1 MAILT
6 VVLSFKLIV
15 LLKLCDA
22 TSEQKF
28 SATVDIPKIVPSSV
42 PWLKIAGYTTLA
54 VIAVA
59 GLEQLYLFKKK
70 GYFPGP
76 RFILPFIGSTVNI
89 IRHPYQFWLK
99 EHQRAQATG
108 ISWNYVFGK
117 FMMLCTKVKYSRIPF
132 IKNSESEFVS
142 AVHPNAAAV
151 FNEKSILLMPS
162 GPEHTA
168 IRQSFIKL
176 FTRKAISAYL
186 SIQDEIA
193 RESIQTWMKHAG
205 EELDLRE
212 HLQEFNARSSHIAF
226 LGPYLKDFKH
236 FQRLMTTMGQ
246 GFSSLPINFPGSGV
260 WHTIRARKEVESILE
275 AVVRHSKENMCSGK
289 KPQCLVDF
297 WTQNIL
303 NEIAEAEQN
312 GQPPPV
318 YSSDFKMAITV
329 MDFLFA
335 AQDASTSSLAQ
346 SVALMS
352 DYPDILAKVR
362 EEQERVNPKKEIM
375 TYELLKE
382 LTYTRQV
389 AREILRFRPP
399 VPMWAHVSVK
409 DNQLEE
415 GCIVPKGTYVFSS
428 ITSAC
433 HEGFVDPSKFDPDRF
448 GPERQEHVKYCTNY
462 LVFGAGPH
470 MCAGKEYAINHIIVF
485 LSVLSTTATWKRR
498 RTPRSDEIEYLPSA
512 YPADLFITFN

>member
-6 VVLSFKLIV
+6 VVVCIIT
-15 LLKLCDA
+15 LLLNFCNA

-28 SATVDIPKIVPSSV
+28 SATVDVPKTLPSSV
-42 PWLKIAGYTTLA
+42 SWLRIVGYTTLA
-54 VIAVA
+54 VIAIA
-59 GLEQLYLFKKK
+59 GLEQLYLFRKK
-70 GYFPGP
+70 GYYPGP
-76 RFILPFIGSTVNI
+76 RFTLPFIGSTMNI
-89 IRHPYQFWLK
+89 IRHPYKFWLK

-117 FMMLCTKVKYSRIPF
+117 FIMLCTKVKYSRIPF

-151 FNEKSILLMPS
+151 FNKKSMVLMPS
-162 GPEHTA
+162 GPQHTA

-176 FTRKAISAYL
+176 FTCKAISAYL

-193 RESIQTWMKHAG
+193 RESIQAWMQHAG
-205 EELDLRE
+205 DELDLRE
-212 HLQEFNARSSHIAF
+212 YLREFNAKSSHTAF
-226 LGPYLKDFKH
+226 LGPYLKDLEH

-246 GFSSLPINFPGSGV
+246 GFSSLPINFPGSGIWYTV
-260 WHTIRARKEVESILE
+260 RARKEVESILE
-275 AVVRHSKENMCSGK
+275 AVVRHSKENMRNGE
-289 KPQCLVDF
+289 KPQCLLDF

-303 NEIAEAEQN
+303 NEIAETEEN
-312 GQPPPV
+312 GQSSPV
-318 YSSDFKMAITV
+318 YSSDFKMAITI

-399 VPMWAHVSVK
+399 VPMWAHVSAK

-415 GCIVPKGTYVFSS
+415 GCIIPKGTYVFSS

-433 HEGFVDPSKFDPDRF
+433 REGFVDPSKFDPDRF

-470 MCAGKEYAINHIIVF
+470 MCAGKEYAVNHIIVF

-512 YPADLFITFN
+512 YPADLLITFD